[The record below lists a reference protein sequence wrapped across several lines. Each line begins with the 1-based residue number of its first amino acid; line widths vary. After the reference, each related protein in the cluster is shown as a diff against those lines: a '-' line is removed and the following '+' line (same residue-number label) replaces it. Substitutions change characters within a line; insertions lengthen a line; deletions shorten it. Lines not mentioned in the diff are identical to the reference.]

1 MKENLQRDRLYYK
14 IGEVSEIVGVKPHVI
29 RYWEQEFGLRPSRGA
44 GLRRRYRREDLERI
58 LFIKRLLYQ
67 EGLTIA
73 GARRRI
79 KEGGFREG
87 NEERYRRLLEEL
99 RQELIKLKELLSP

>member
-1 MKENLQRDRLYYK
+1 MKESLQRDRLYYK

-58 LFIKRLLYQ
+58 LLIKRLLYE

-73 GARRRI
+73 GARKRI
-79 KEGGFREG
+79 RERGFREG
-87 NEERYRRLLEEL
+87 TGERYRRLLKEL
-99 RQELIKLKELLSP
+99 RQELISIKELLSP